1 VRDSTLAGYAR
12 TLRHVSRELGAL
24 RLRDVRGDLL
34 QQWYGRLLRTRRLAP
49 STVALVHR
57 TLRVALKDAVLW
69 DYLPGNPCDKARA
82 PAVHRRVHAPPDAE
96 RVRALLAASQAAG
109 DPLHALW
116 VTAAAT
122 GARVG
127 ELTAVRWRDLTLD
140 GPTGRGALRIERTLL
155 TVRAGQPVFGPP
167 KTEAGRREVA
177 LLPPA
182 VATLRALRAAR
193 SAEALQTRG
202 RRPTGDALVFLGAR
216 GGALDRK
223 AVARALARAWD
234 RAGGRR
240 NHGWRF
246 HDLRHYSA
254 TRMLE
259 AHVEPQTVAAV
270 LGHSRVS
277 TTLDLYAHPR
287 PERVE
292 LAVDALAAA
301 LAGAAPAAGGAG

>member
-1 VRDSTLAGYAR
+1 MTWSPPELAWPAASPLPDPSGSLVRAGPP
-12 TLRHVSRELGAL
+12 TGPPPGGGAL
-24 RLRDVRGDLL
+24 RRIER
-34 QQWYGRLLRTRRLAP
+34 
-49 STVALVHR
+49 
-57 TLRVALKDAVLW
+57 
-69 DYLPGNPCDKARA
+69 
-82 PAVHRRVHAPPDAE
+82 PAVAWPVRTAGTTKSGHSSGTAPRAAARWRAGGRSGATPAPPDAE